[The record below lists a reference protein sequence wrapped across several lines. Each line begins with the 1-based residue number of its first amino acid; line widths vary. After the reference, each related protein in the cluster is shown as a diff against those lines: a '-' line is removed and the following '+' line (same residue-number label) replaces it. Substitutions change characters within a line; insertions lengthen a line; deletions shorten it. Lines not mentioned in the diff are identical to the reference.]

1 MLLGLKY
8 QAARSASC
16 MQNRIPSL
24 SRTKKENTTQLID
37 TLVRNLGMRI
47 LSAEWLLL

>member
-16 MQNRIPSL
+16 MQNRTPSL